1 MSAIF
6 VLDPSPKGK
15 ETKAQITKYDFIKC
29 FCMAKETTVKMRR
42 QPPME
47 WKKIFSNDIPDKELI
62 LRLYKQLIKLSVK
75 NKQ

>member
-29 FCMAKETTVKMRR
+29 FCIAKETTN
-42 QPPME
+42 
-47 WKKIFSNDIPDKELI
+47 KKITYGIRENICKWCDP
-62 LRLYKQLIKLSVK
+62 
-75 NKQ
+75 